1 MTEIETLQALRQALV
16 NYRRKLAADMV
27 ASPAIVQKQMVSSAG
42 QMRDVQADIEMIDRA
57 IADERD
63 RSRAAPHGPGH

>member
-1 MTEIETLQALRQALV
+1 MSEIESTDKANLIILRQALV

-27 ASPAIVQKQMVSSAG
+27 ASPALVQKQMIASAT

-57 IADERD
+57 LADE
-63 RSRAAPHGPGH
+63 AALARQG